1 MRLAASAGR
10 THLNYFCYF
19 GFFCTSS
26 TYYLEDAG
34 ISTGMLIYSRSVQL
48 NSEDSKSRFSHIF
61 SSVSDPR
68 IARTRRHELMD
79 ILFIALC
86 AMLSGSEDYVAIA
99 EYGRIK
105 HEWFATLLA
114 LPSGIPSHDTFQRVF
129 ARLDPDQ
136 LRQCLLTWSDSL
148 RKQFASNSEEVIALD
163 GKTLRRSFD
172 TVAGTGAIHIVSAWS
187 SVLRLSLGQVKVGD
201 KSNEITAV
209 PLLLKLL
216 DINGCLVT
224 ADAMHCQRAT
234 ARQITE
240 QGGTFVLAIKG
251 NQRALYQ
258 SVKLFTA
265 EAAKKKYAGYETR
278 TITTVDKGHGRIET
292 RHYRLIGLPPGIAW
306 ADEMEAWH
314 GLQSIGIAESIRD
327 IGGTVTRE
335 TRYYITAIAVKP
347 TKSAVRFG
355 RAVRYHWGIEN
366 SLHWVLDVC
375 FNEDNCRVRKK
386 HGAENLAILRHI
398 SLNLLTRDKT
408 TKAGTRTKRLKAGWD
423 NAYLE
428 KLLTN

>member
-1 MRLAASAGR
+1 
-10 THLNYFCYF
+10 
-19 GFFCTSS
+19 
-26 TYYLEDAG
+26 
-34 ISTGMLIYSRSVQL
+34 MLLYSRSVQL
-48 NSEDSKSRFSHIF
+48 KSGNCKSRFSDIF
-61 SSVSDPR
+61 SAVSDPR
-68 IARTRRHELMD
+68 MARTRLHDLMD
-79 ILFIALC
+79 VLFIALC
-86 AMLSGSEDYVAIA
+86 GMLSGAEDFVAIA

-105 HEWFATLLA
+105 HEWFASLLG

-148 RKQFASNSEEVIALD
+148 RKLSASNSEEVIALD

-172 TVAGTGAIHIVSAWS
+172 AVSGTGAIHIVSAWS
-187 SVLRLSLGQVKVGD
+187 SVLRLSLGQVKVD
-201 KSNEITAV
+201 HKSNEITAV

-216 DINGCLVT
+216 DISGCLVT
-224 ADAMHCQRAT
+224 ADAMHCQKAT

-240 QGGTFVLAIKG
+240 QGGTFVLAIKK
-251 NQRALYQ
+251 NQPALYQ
-258 SVKLFTA
+258 SVQLFTE
-265 EAAKKKYAGYETR
+265 EAAKKKYVDYETR

-292 RHYRLIGLPPGIAW
+292 RRYRLIGLPPGIAW
-306 ADEMEAWH
+306 ADEMQAWH
-314 GLQSIGIAESIRD
+314 GLRSIGVAESIRD
-327 IGGTVTRE
+327 IGGVVTRE
-335 TRYYITAIAVKP
+335 TRWYITAIPVKT

-375 FNEDNCRVRKK
+375 FNEDSCRVRKDN
-386 HGAENLAILRHI
+386 GAENLAILRHI

-423 NAYLE
+423 NQYLE